1 MLIGELAER
10 VGLHP
15 VTIRRLERKGVL
27 QSKRDRNGWRVYEPE
42 AVEALQ
48 RLYRRGQDK
57 LGPETLA
64 KATPREVL
72 AAAH

>member
-27 QSKRDRNGWRVYEPE
+27 QSKRDRNGWRVYGPE
-42 AVEALQ
+42 AVETLQ

-57 LGPETLA
+57 SRTGAETA
-64 KATPREVL
+64 EGAR
-72 AAAH
+72 